1 MYCTHQI
8 LIKEKENRKSL
19 YSQNI
24 RETACAIKA
33 ENRWNHG
40 KFVKLDWLYNK
51 KTKKWIHGKI
61 VILVVQ
67 RNKGGNSRSLVSRKK
82 YHWHHQWQFVKLA
95 LRKDDWFHG
104 KFVKLAVYVSSTL

>member
-1 MYCTHQI
+1 MYCMYT
-8 LIKEKENRKSL
+8 ENKKKRKQKSL

-51 KTKKWIHGKI
+51 KEKNEFTEK
-61 VILVVQ
+61 
-67 RNKGGNSRSLVSRKK
+67 
-82 YHWHHQWQFVKLA
+82 
-95 LRKDDWFHG
+95 
-104 KFVKLAVYVSSTL
+104 